1 MNSWHH
7 IVSLPRELFKRIIIK
22 SKLYLYEM
30 NPPHHLSHGP
40 PLALI
45 GAIGGSHAL
54 LACRLSPNFFRD
66 ICSSSSSSPPPP
78 IINCFHHP
86 PGVLE
91 SRAAFLSF
99 LSSLLWFFSSVAS
112 VIHPLLSSSSPS
124 YSFHKSFGC
133 LAELLALPH
142 RARSAFCSS
151 TLAGF
156 VKTRLRFR
164 ISETSSSST
173 SSFYRATFSQSI
185 DFRVF
190 ERNFLSFESHK
201 IADVANIS
209 ATFYPS
215 TALFLCVS

>member
-1 MNSWHH
+1 M
-7 IVSLPRELFKRIIIK
+7 
-22 SKLYLYEM
+22 
-30 NPPHHLSHGP
+30 
-40 PLALI
+40 
-45 GAIGGSHAL
+45 IGGSHAL

-112 VIHPLLSSSSPS
+112 VIHPLLSSSSSPS

-142 RARSAFCSS
+142 RARSAFASS

-190 ERNFLSFESHK
+190 ERNFLSFESHE
-201 IADVANIS
+201 IANVANIS